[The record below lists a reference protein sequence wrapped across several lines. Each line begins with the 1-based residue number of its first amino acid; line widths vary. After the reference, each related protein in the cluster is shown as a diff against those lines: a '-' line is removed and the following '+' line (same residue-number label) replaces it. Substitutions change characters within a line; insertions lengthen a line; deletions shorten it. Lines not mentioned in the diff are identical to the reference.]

1 MMKTLIIL
9 ENLVYSESE
18 SEKWRIINLL
28 SYWNLA
34 VICSLNRR
42 ILSNCV
48 QKAQQVFLWDE
59 SWQQNKN

>member
-1 MMKTLIIL
+1 MKTLIIL

-34 VICSLNRR
+34 IICSLNRR

-48 QKAQQVFLWDE
+48 QKAQQVFLWGE
-59 SWQQNKN
+59 SWQQNKS